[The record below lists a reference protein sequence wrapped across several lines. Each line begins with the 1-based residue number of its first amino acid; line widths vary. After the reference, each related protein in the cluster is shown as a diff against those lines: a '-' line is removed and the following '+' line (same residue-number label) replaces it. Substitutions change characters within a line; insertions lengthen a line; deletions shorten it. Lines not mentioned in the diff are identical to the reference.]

1 MLWHLLQFSSRIFLG
16 GEINTY
22 HIHIM
27 ILSSTTYIL
36 MNIHNVTQK
45 YHLAFSVKGD
55 QDVPQYPSTMHSRE
69 EIERD
74 EKRE

>member
-27 ILSSTTYIL
+27 ISSTTYIL

-55 QDVPQYPSTMHSRE
+55 QDVPQYPSMHAFEMR
-69 EIERD
+69 
-74 EKRE
+74 K